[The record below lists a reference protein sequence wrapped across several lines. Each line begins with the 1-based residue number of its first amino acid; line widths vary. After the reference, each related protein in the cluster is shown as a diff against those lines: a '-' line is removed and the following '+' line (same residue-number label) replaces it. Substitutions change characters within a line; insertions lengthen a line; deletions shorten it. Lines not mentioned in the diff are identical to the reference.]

1 MKSWW
6 LQTPASSGRVA
17 TNPYTSLNGHMFSR
31 LDPSGKMALRLPAGE
46 REEFLKKY
54 KTTLFHGY
62 GIVQKEYVSVPDG
75 LLNNTKELKKYFD
88 ISVRYV
94 RALKPKWHPIFVSC
108 PSCVFARLVVRQSW

>member
-1 MKSWW
+1 
-6 LQTPASSGRVA
+6 
-17 TNPYTSLNGHMFSR
+17 MFSR

-54 KTTLFHGY
+54 KTTLFHAY
-62 GIVQKEYVSVPDG
+62 GIVQKEYVTVPDA

-94 RALKPKWHPIFVSC
+94 RALKPK
-108 PSCVFARLVVRQSW
+108 

>member
-1 MKSWW
+1 MAAKNKAGAAPDKLALYEKLVS
-6 LQTPASSGRVA
+6 TDPTIERKGA

-54 KTTLFHGY
+54 KTTLFHAY

-75 LLNNTKELKKYFD
+75 LLNDTKELKRYFD

-94 RALKPKWHPIFVSC
+94 RTLKPK
-108 PSCVFARLVVRQSW
+108 